1 MLQPARG
8 EARLLAPLP
17 ERLSLDRVEG
27 LLPGPDGLVGV
38 VYRASTHASAPGGV
52 VDVLVT
58 AVADT
63 GGWQVPPQRLPGG
76 AGSRLLGLG
85 WSGNRLEV
93 ALAPARGEDTRAESA
108 DAVLVRVGDTDYPRI
123 LTREEM
129 CLDVTVCIVR
139 VAWRA
144 VHTRAW
150 SFLVE
155 EGDFLREV
163 QESGVGEAVGQSVQM
178 LSGLDLRVAG
188 RLRSPNAPATHR
200 LEPDGSLLPS
210 EPPPSGLRPLS
221 SPSVADGNRLEP
233 LPRFVPEQGPGVV
246 HEWRGQRWHTVAG
259 ADGLVRVGGGTGEM
273 TAVARL
279 DGPCP
284 DIASGFLVPSR
295 RGLTLLTPDG
305 CHVGLT
311 GSGRRADPL
320 GLIEHLERGRV
331 PYAVPGL
338 LWILLGLPAL
348 LFPAGL
354 SRWPRSAERRLLA
367 GGLLASCYLLSA
379 LPLIPW
385 LLPLLA

>member
-1 MLQPARG
+1 M
-8 EARLLAPLP
+8 
-17 ERLSLDRVEG
+17 
-27 LLPGPDGLVGV
+27 
-38 VYRASTHASAPGGV
+38 
-52 VDVLVT
+52 LVT
-58 AVADT
+58 AVANAE
-63 GGWQVPPQRLPGG
+63 GWQEPPQRLPGG
-76 AGSRLLGLG
+76 AGSRLLGMS
-85 WSGNRLEV
+85 WSGRQLEV
-93 ALAPARGEDTRAESA
+93 ALAPARGEDTRAERA
-108 DAVLVRVGDTDYPRI
+108 DAVLVRVGDTEYPRV

-144 VHTRAW
+144 VHARAW

-188 RLRSPNAPATHR
+188 RLRPPNAPATHR

-233 LPRFVPEQGPGVV
+233 LPRFVPERGSGVV
-246 HEWRGQRWHTVAG
+246 HEWRGQRWHTTGG
-259 ADGLVRVGGGTGEM
+259 ADGLLRVGDGSGALA
-273 TAVARL
+273 AVARL

-284 DIASGFLVPSR
+284 GLPSGFLVPSR
-295 RGLTLLTPDG
+295 WGLTLLTPDG

-311 GSGRRADPL
+311 GSGQRADPL
-320 GLIEHLERGRV
+320 GLIEQLERTRV
-331 PYAVPGL
+331 PYTVPAL
-338 LWILLGLPAL
+338 LWILLGVPAL
-348 LFPAGL
+348 LIPAGL
-354 SRWPRSAERRLLA
+354 SRWPRASERRLLVN
-367 GGLLASCYLLSA
+367 GLLASCYLLSA